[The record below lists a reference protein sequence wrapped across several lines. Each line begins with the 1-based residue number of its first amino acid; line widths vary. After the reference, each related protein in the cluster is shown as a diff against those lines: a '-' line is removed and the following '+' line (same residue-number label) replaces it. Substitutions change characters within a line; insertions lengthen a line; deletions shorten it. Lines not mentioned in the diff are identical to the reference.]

1 MFNLSKSKHVNFL
14 KIYKKVKGV
23 YKKIPVVK
31 ERKKRNFVFKLIKYF
46 NFAVLFVFLAFLIFI
61 GVNLVNLKLIYQ
73 NANTGK
79 DNLEYAVALVNNKEF
94 DRCLEFAKLAENN
107 FKNASLNIEKI
118 QNDFFIKKINFIEV
132 QINDFL
138 YLSFIGEVL
147 SRSVYQGAEL
157 GMVFN
162 NIFGENGTFT
172 ALPTEKKEEILEF
185 IYKSGPEINGIK
197 ANIDLAII
205 NLNQISNSILTLP
218 LKSKINNIKINLLQ
232 AQNLLSKAV
241 PMSELIPGLMGYPEK
256 SSFLILLQNSDE
268 LRPTGGFLGTY
279 GILEA
284 ESGEILR
291 YDTHDIYH
299 MDMPVKD
306 RIDVKPPAALK
317 EYLGVEK
324 WYMRDANWS
333 PHWPIA
339 ADKIEWFYNEE
350 NKLLPPKDRINDF
363 DGNFDGVIGI
373 TPKFVTDLLAIT
385 GPVYIEN
392 EEYNSNNFTDLL
404 EYRVEK
410 GYFEL
415 GVPSWHRKE
424 VIGDIVEELKLLLLN
439 KGFAD
444 LKEVV
449 NVIGVSLDQKDIIA
463 YFHDD
468 GMQSVVKQQGWG
480 GYLKET
486 SGDYLMVIDA
496 NMAAL
501 KTDAVVNRSIN
512 YKVDQDINGLFADL
526 RVSYANNGQFD
537 WRTTRYR
544 TYTRV
549 YVPLNSRL
557 VEASGYSEGKVET
570 HNELGKTVFSAFISV
585 EPGEIGALHFYYKLP
600 PDINMLVKKGE
611 YRLLTQKQPGN
622 TVEQMRVDLS
632 FINSIRSYSP
642 TGFYVYKSLPQAISW
657 DSDLTVD
664 KEFEV
669 IF

>member
-14 KIYKKVKGV
+14 KIYKKAKGV
-23 YKKIPVVK
+23 YYKIPVFK
-31 ERKKRNFVFKLIKYF
+31 ERRKRNFVFKLIKYF
-46 NFAVLFVFLAFLIFI
+46 NIAVLFIFLVFIVFI
-61 GVNLVNLKLIYQ
+61 AANLVNLKLIYQ

-94 DRCLEFAKLAENN
+94 ERCLEFAGLAENN
-107 FKNASLNIEKI
+107 FQNASLNIEKI
-118 QNDFFIKKINFIEV
+118 QNNFFISKINFLEV

-157 GMVFN
+157 GVVFN
-162 NIFGENGTFT
+162 NILGENETFT
-172 ALPTEKKEEILEF
+172 TLPTEKKEKILEF
-185 IYKSGPEINGIK
+185 IFKSGPEINGIK

-205 NLNQISNSILTLP
+205 NLNQISNSIFTLP
-218 LKSKINNIKINLLQ
+218 LKSKINNIKTNLLQ

-241 PMSELIPGLMGYPEK
+241 PMSQLIPGLMGYPEK
-256 SSFLILLQNSDE
+256 SSFLVLLQNSDE

-306 RIDVKPPAALK
+306 KIDVEPPAVLK
-317 EYLGVEK
+317 KYLGVEK

-339 ADKIEWFYNEE
+339 AGKIEWFYNEE
-350 NKLLPPKDRINDF
+350 NKLLPKKDQINDF
-363 DGNFDGVIGI
+363 SGDFYGVIGI
-373 TPKFVTDLLAIT
+373 TPEFVTDLLAVT
-385 GPVYIEN
+385 GPVYIED
-392 EEYNSNNFTDLL
+392 EEYNSINFTDLL

-410 GYFEL
+410 GYAQL

-424 VIGDIVEELKLLLLN
+424 VIGDIVEELKLILLN

-444 LKEVV
+444 LKEVI
-449 NVIGVSLDQKDIIA
+449 NVIGVNLEQKNIIA
-463 YFHDD
+463 YFHDE
-468 GMQSVVKQQGWG
+468 GMQSIVKQQGWG
-480 GYLKET
+480 GHLRET

-544 TYTRV
+544 TFTRV

-557 VEASGYSEGKVET
+557 IEASGYSEGEAAV

-585 EPGEIGALHFYYKLP
+585 EPGEIGVLHFYYKLP
-600 PDINMLVKKGE
+600 EDINSLIKKGE

-622 TVEQMRVDLS
+622 TVESLEVDLS
-632 FINSIRSYSP
+632 FINSIRSYNP
-642 TGFYVYKSLPQAISW
+642 TGFYVYKSSPQSINW
-657 DSDLTVD
+657 DSDLGVD